1 MALRAFKR
9 QLLTNFRLAG
19 IFAGGIFAQQ
29 LKRLINGPSC
39 RWRLRVFD
47 FDGERPRFWRSRQ

>member
-1 MALRAFKR
+1 
-9 QLLTNFRLAG
+9 LLTNFRLAG

-29 LKRLINGPSC
+29 LKRLINSPSC